1 MSTFKG
7 FDRWLPFLYIPP
19 NHMKIPG
26 VRGMNDLLPAAIG
39 RWQEMERVAREVFAL
54 YGYREVRT
62 PAVEHAALF
71 ARGVGEAT
79 DIVKKEMYV
88 FEDKGEE
95 MLALRPEGTAGT
107 VRAYVEHGCHV
118 EGLQKWFYMG
128 PMFRRE
134 RPQKGRYRQFH
145 QIGCECFGVAEPGI
159 DVEQIAM
166 LDDYLGRLGVRAV
179 LKLNTVGDGQC
190 RPAYLADLEAWLR
203 ERKGKLCADCNE
215 RIERNPLRVLDC
227 KVESCQP
234 VLAEAPRL
242 LDRLCGPCRAHFD
255 AVRAGLE
262 SLGVAYQVD
271 SRLVRGL
278 DYYVRTAYEFS
289 SDAIGSQSAV
299 AGGGRYDGLV
309 ETLGG
314 PPTPGIGFALG
325 QERLALVLEASGR
338 KPPEDRP
345 VVFFVAADE
354 IGARE
359 APLRAAALRKAGV
372 ASDLDPRAGKLARQF
387 KQAERVRARYAVVL
401 GGDEVASGQAKLKD
415 IDTREETPIALSEL
429 VTRFAKR

>member
-1 MSTFKG
+1 
-7 FDRWLPFLYIPP
+7 
-19 NHMKIPG
+19 MKISG
-26 VRGMNDLLPAAIG
+26 VKGMNDLLPAQIG

-62 PAVEHAALF
+62 PAVEPAALF

-95 MLALRPEGTAGT
+95 LLALRPEGTAGT
-107 VRAYVEHGCHV
+107 VRAYIEHGCHV
-118 EGLQKWFYMG
+118 EGVQKWFYIG

-145 QIGCECFGVAEPGI
+145 QIGCECFGIAEPGI

-166 LDDYLGRLGVRAV
+166 LDDFLARLGVRAE
-179 LKLNTVGDGQC
+179 LKLNSVGDAQC
-190 RPAYLADLEAWLR
+190 RPAYLADLQAWLTA
-203 ERKGKLCADCNE
+203 RKDRLCADCNE
-215 RIERNPLRVLDC
+215 RITRNPLRVLDC

-234 VLAEAPRL
+234 VLADAPRL
-242 LDRLCGPCRAHFD
+242 IDRLCDGCRSHLD
-255 AVRAGLE
+255 AVRGGLDA
-262 SLGVAYQVD
+262 LGVTYRID
-271 SRLVRGL
+271 TRLVRGL

-314 PPTPGIGFALG
+314 QPTPGIGFALG
-325 QERLALVLEASGR
+325 QERLAMVLDALGR
-338 KPPEDRP
+338 PAPADRP
-345 VVFFVAADE
+345 VVFFVSADE
-354 IGARE
+354 AGAR
-359 APLRAAALRKAGV
+359 AANVWAAKLRKAGI
-372 ASDLDPRAGKLARQF
+372 ACDLDARGGKVARQF
-387 KQAERVRARYAVVL
+387 KQAERARARYAVVL
-401 GGDEVASGQAKLKD
+401 GGNEVASGQAKLKD
-415 IDTREETPIALSEL
+415 LESREETPVALDAL
-429 VTRFAKR
+429 VERLGAK

>member
-1 MSTFKG
+1 
-7 FDRWLPFLYIPP
+7 
-19 NHMKIPG
+19 MKI
-26 VRGMNDLLPAAIG
+26 VAVKGMNDILPAAVA
-39 RWQEMERVAREVFAL
+39 RWQEMEGVARQVFAL

-62 PAVEHAALF
+62 PVVEPAALF

-95 MLALRPEGTAGT
+95 MLALRPEGTASA
-107 VRAYVEHGCHV
+107 VRAYIEHGCHV
-118 EGLQKWFYMG
+118 EGIQKWFYMG

-166 LDDYLGRLGVRAV
+166 LDDYLGRLGARAD
-179 LKLNTVGDGQC
+179 LEINTVGDAAC
-190 RPAYLADLEAWLR
+190 RPAYLADLRAWLTA
-203 ERKGKLCADCNE
+203 RKDRLCADCND

-242 LDRLCGPCRAHFD
+242 LERLCDGCRAHFD
-255 AVRAGLE
+255 AVKAGLDA
-262 SLGVAYQVD
+262 LGVKYRVD
-271 SRLVRGL
+271 PRLVRGL
-278 DYYVRTAYEFS
+278 DYYVRTAYEFA
-289 SDAIGSQSAV
+289 SDALGAQSAV

-314 PPTPGIGFALG
+314 QPTPGIGFALG
-325 QERLALVLEASGR
+325 EERLALILDALGR
-338 KPPEDRP
+338 AAPVDRP

-354 IGARE
+354 AGARE
-359 APLRAAALRKAGV
+359 ALVRARALRQAGV
-372 ASDLDPRAGKLARQF
+372 ACDLDARGGKMARQF
-387 KQAERVRARYAVVL
+387 KHAERVGARYAVVL
-401 GGDEVASGQAKLKD
+401 GGNEVATGKAKLKD
-415 IDTREETPIALSEL
+415 LQTREETPIALADL
-429 VTRFAKR
+429 VGRFVQK